1 MSFFDR
7 FRPYPALKTGIVNL
21 VSGTAFKGVI
31 WRRRGPWL
39 VLRQAELLSDRGN
52 PASGKV
58 DGEVLVALA
67 DIDFIQVVG

>member
-1 MSFFDR
+1 MSIFDR
-7 FRPYPALKTGIVNL
+7 FRPYPVLRTAIVNL
-21 VSGTAFKGVI
+21 ASGTAFRGVI

-39 VLRQAELLSDRGN
+39 VLREAELLSDRGN

>member
-7 FRPYPALKTGIVNL
+7 FRPYPTLKTGIVNL

>member
-7 FRPYPALKTGIVNL
+7 FRPYPTLKTSIVNL